1 MIGLRAQVLLAL
13 AVSGMVGFLGCAP
26 ASFVSEPPPVRPA
39 AFALGPGDV
48 VEIRVY
54 RENDLNGVYRVGS
67 DGTIDFPLIG
77 KVQLVH
83 KRPEDVQQEVRAR
96 LGEGYLVDPQVVVFV
111 RERNSQKVHV
121 MGEVNRAGTFPY
133 EDGMS
138 VIQAITNAGG
148 FTKLAS
154 KNGVTVTRILAEGG
168 SKTFRVPVGDI
179 GTGRAGN
186 FRLNPGDIVSVP
198 EALF

>member
-1 MIGLRAQVLLAL
+1 MFGVRLTTAL
-13 AVSGMVGFLGCAP
+13 AMLGGFGCAASGAATEPVP
-26 ASFVSEPPPVRPA
+26 AVPPP

-54 RENDLNGVYRVGS
+54 REDDLNGVYRVGT

-83 KRPEDVQQEVRAR
+83 KKPEEVQEEVRAR
-96 LGEGYLVDPQVVVFV
+96 LQEGFLVDPQVVVFV

-121 MGEVNRAGTFPY
+121 MGQVNRAGTFPY

-154 KNGVTVTRILAEGG
+154 KNGVTVTRTLADGG
-168 SKTFRVPVGDI
+168 TRTFRVPVGDI

-186 FRLNPGDIVSVP
+186 FRLNPGDIVNVP
-198 EALF
+198 EAIF

>member
-1 MIGLRAQVLLAL
+1 MLRFRMTTVLAML
-13 AVSGMVGFLGCAP
+13 GGLGCVSSSPAIAP
-26 ASFVSEPPPVRPA
+26 LPAVPPP

-54 RENDLNGVYRVGS
+54 REDDLNGVYRVGS

-77 KVQLVH
+77 KVQLVQ
-83 KRPEDVQQEVRAR
+83 KRPEEVQEEVRAR
-96 LGEGYLVDPQVVVFV
+96 LQEGFLVDPQVVVFV

-121 MGEVNRAGTFPY
+121 MGQVNRAGTFPY

-154 KNGVTVTRILAEGG
+154 KNGVTVTRTLAGG
-168 SKTFRVPVGDI
+168 AMETFRVPVGDI

-186 FRLNPGDIVSVP
+186 FRLSPGDIVNVP
-198 EALF
+198 EAIF